1 MRAIL
6 KALVKAYRLLISP
19 LLPPSCRFY
28 PTCSEYALEAL
39 ERHGALR
46 GSWLTLKRLG
56 RCHPFCKGGI
66 DPVPGSKTGG
76 DDVCRCHTE
85 SVSRETGPASG
96 TGSHVVQSR
105 D

>member
-1 MRAIL
+1 MRAVL

-39 ERHGALR
+39 DRHGALR

-56 RCHPFCKGGI
+56 RCHPLCKGGV
-66 DPVPGSKTGG
+66 DPVPGSEKAT
-76 DDVCRCHTE
+76 DTVCQCSTE

-96 TGSHVVQSR
+96 PGSHVVQSR